1 MLEKLLSP
9 ADELYDAVEAGDE
22 EKVYESFVNARDDCH
37 SLTHS
42 DEYYCTKSCLL
53 EGDTSRSDLNTC
65 KAWGAILFSVHGIN
79 GMFRMYNYFN
89 SGGVIPPPM
98 YTPIIPPTIPNSV
111 DLTAIAATALGCM
124 TICAGYAFAIKN
136 KAYSAH
142 KKYHTELCAVRESK
156 AQTASSA

>member
-22 EKVYESFVNARDDCH
+22 EKVRDSFVKAVDDCH
-37 SLTHS
+37 SLAHS

-53 EGDTSRSDLNTC
+53 EGDASRSDLNTC

-79 GMFRMYNYFN
+79 GMFRLFNYFN
-89 SGGVIPPPM
+89 SGGVIPPLM
-98 YTPIIPPTIPNSV
+98 YTPVIPNSV
-111 DLTAIAATALGCM
+111 NDLTYLTAIAATALGCM